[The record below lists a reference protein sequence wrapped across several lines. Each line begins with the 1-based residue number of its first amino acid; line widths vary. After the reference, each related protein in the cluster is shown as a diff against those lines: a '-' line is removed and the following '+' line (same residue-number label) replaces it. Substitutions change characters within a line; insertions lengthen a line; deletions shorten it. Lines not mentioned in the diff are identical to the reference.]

1 MVKAS
6 KIISGQEPMKTN
18 ELLQAIGK
26 AIDKK
31 VIHLFFQN
39 RISFQKNRLITYY
52 FMLGQ

>member
-31 VIHLFFQN
+31 VIHLFLQN
-39 RISFQKNRLITYY
+39 RISFKE
-52 FMLGQ
+52 